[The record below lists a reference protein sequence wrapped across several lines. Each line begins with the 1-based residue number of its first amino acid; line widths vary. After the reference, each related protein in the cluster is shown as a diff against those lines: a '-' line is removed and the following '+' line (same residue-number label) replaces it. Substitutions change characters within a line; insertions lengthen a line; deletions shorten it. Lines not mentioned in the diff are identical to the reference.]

1 MKEYTIEI
9 KVRADSPGCA
19 VDWLT
24 RQTMDEVGYCE
35 VDTFNVY
42 DENGNDVTNEEETY
56 SGFDKD
62 WLEKQAEIAEYER
75 IADTNPYIFT
85 EDEI

>member
-24 RQTMDEVGYCE
+24 RQTMGEVGYCE

-42 DENGNDVTNEEETY
+42 DENGNDVTHEEETY
-56 SGFDKD
+56 SGFERD
-62 WLEKQAEIAEYER
+62 WLEKR
-75 IADTNPYIFT
+75 K
-85 EDEI
+85 